1 MRYGIAIVLLL
12 TSSYK
17 ARNVNFV
24 NVRNIFFIFKRYAR
38 TQMFTPERGD
48 RPGVPNY
55 LVVLTDGK
63 SNNPEQTWLEA
74 REAREQG
81 IITTIGIG
89 GGKTKIPS

>member
-1 MRYGIAIVLLL
+1 
-12 TSSYK
+12 
-17 ARNVNFV
+17 
-24 NVRNIFFIFKRYAR
+24 
-38 TQMFTPERGD
+38 MFTPERGD

-89 GGKTKIPS
+89 GGKTKISS